1 MQLAAFHL
9 LGAALSLGVFFL
21 GRFLRRD
28 PRAMVKF
35 FTFGA
40 SDGTGFFG
48 LWGKFCGWMFLVLG
62 AIGMVMYLILIPVD
76 LISSH

>member
-1 MQLAAFHL
+1 
-9 LGAALSLGVFFL
+9 
-21 GRFLRRD
+21 
-28 PRAMVKF
+28 MVKF